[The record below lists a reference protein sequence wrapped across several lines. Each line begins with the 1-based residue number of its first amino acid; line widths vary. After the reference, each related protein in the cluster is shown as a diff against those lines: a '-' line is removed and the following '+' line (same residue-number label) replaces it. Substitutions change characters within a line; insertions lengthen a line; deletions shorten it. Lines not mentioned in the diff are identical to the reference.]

1 MRARQNLLEMFSTF
15 LQFEADRFS
24 GWATDLKLRRSMNQC
39 LAQYL
44 AQSGEP
50 SEQYWVIYWY
60 KRWQSNPTELER
72 GHFAAYLQEV
82 CYWESHQT
90 MQRFKV
96 TQYTTSDCF
105 QVAIA
110 RIDKILRSFNLDY
123 GSNLKAY
130 ASIAFSGLIRE
141 FLRQR
146 QVVDI
151 CSDWALLRKLSQKR
165 LMAALQTAAIRP
177 ELLPSYVLAWQCL
190 KTFHVPTQ
198 ATSTHKLPPPNEEI
212 WQQVTRLY
220 NSDRLSQ
227 SPPGVE
233 ATPETLEKWMQQCVK
248 AARAYLHPVTTSI
261 NAPKAGHESGELL
274 DTLMDDTQDS
284 LLTTLIAQEEQQT
297 RQTQHSA
304 VDQVLNSALSNLD
317 PQVQQ
322 MLSLYYGQQLSQQEI
337 TKQLNVKQ
345 YTISRRFSKA
355 REVLLLAL
363 AKWSEETLHI
373 TPTLDVLNNI
383 SNVLEEWLTSHYHPD
398 FLAYKE

>member
-1 MRARQNLLEMFSTF
+1 MRSRQNLLEMFSTF

-39 LAQYL
+39 LT
-44 AQSGEP
+44 QSSEP

-60 KRWQSNPTELER
+60 KRWQSRPTELER
-72 GHFAAYLQEV
+72 GHLAAYLQEV
-82 CYWESHQT
+82 CYWEAQQT
-90 MQRFKV
+90 MLRFRI

-165 LMAALQTAAIRP
+165 LVAALQAAAIRP
-177 ELLPSYVLAWQCL
+177 DRLPSYVLAWQCL

-198 ATSTHKLPPPNEEI
+198 ATSTHKLPQPNEDI

-220 NSDRLSQ
+220 NGERLSQ
-227 SPPGVE
+227 LASPGLE
-233 ATPETLEKWMQQCVK
+233 ATPEALEKWMQQCVK

-284 LLTTLIAQEEQQT
+284 LLTTLIAQEDQQA
-297 RQTQHSA
+297 RQSQHSA
-304 VDQVLNSALSNLD
+304 VDQVLSSALSTLD

-355 REVLLLAL
+355 RELLLMAL
-363 AKWSEETLHI
+363 VKWSQETLHI
-373 TPTLDVLNNI
+373 TPTLDVLDSI
-383 SNVLEEWLTSHYHPD
+383 SNVLEEWLTTHYHPD

>member
-1 MRARQNLLEMFSTF
+1 MRSRQNLLEMFSTF

-39 LAQYL
+39 LT
-44 AQSGEP
+44 QSSEP

-60 KRWQSNPTELER
+60 KRWQSRPTELER
-72 GHFAAYLQEV
+72 GHLAAYLQEV
-82 CYWESHQT
+82 CYWEAQQT
-90 MQRFKV
+90 MLRFRI

-165 LMAALQTAAIRP
+165 LVAALQAAAIRP
-177 ELLPSYVLAWQCL
+177 DRLPSYVLAWQCL

-198 ATSTHKLPPPNEEI
+198 ATSTHKLPQPNEDI

-220 NSDRLSQ
+220 NGERLSQ
-227 SPPGVE
+227 LSSAGLE
-233 ATPETLEKWMQQCVK
+233 ATPEALEKWMQQCVK

-284 LLTTLIAQEEQQT
+284 LLTTLIAQEDQQA
-297 RQTQHSA
+297 RQSQHSA
-304 VDQVLNSALSNLD
+304 VDQVLSSALSTLD

-355 REVLLLAL
+355 RELLLMAL
-363 AKWSEETLHI
+363 VKWSQETLHI
-373 TPTLDVLNNI
+373 TPTLDVLDSI
-383 SNVLEEWLTSHYHPD
+383 SNVLEEWLTTHYHPD

>member
-24 GWATDLKLRRSMNQC
+24 GWATDLKLRRSMNRC
-39 LAQYL
+39 PT
-44 AQSGEP
+44 QSSEP

-60 KRWQSNPTELER
+60 KRWQSSPTELER
-72 GHFAAYLQEV
+72 GHLAAYLQEV
-82 CYWESHQT
+82 CYWEAQQT
-90 MQRFKV
+90 MQRFRI
-96 TQYTTSDCF
+96 TQYTMSDCF

-130 ASIAFSGLIRE
+130 ASTAFGGLIRE

-165 LMAALQTAAIRP
+165 LVAALQAAAIRP
-177 ELLPSYVLAWQCL
+177 QLLPSYVLAWQCL
-190 KTFHVPTQ
+190 KTFNVPTQ
-198 ATSTHKLPPPNEEI
+198 ATSTHKLPKPNEEI
-212 WQQVTRLY
+212 WQQVTQLY
-220 NSDRLSQ
+220 NGERLSQ
-227 SPPGVE
+227 LSSPGSE
-233 ATPETLEKWMQQCVK
+233 ATPEALEKWMQQCVK

-274 DTLMDDTQDS
+274 DTLMDDRQDS
-284 LLTTLIAQEEQQT
+284 LLTTLIDQEDQQS

-304 VDQVLNSALSNLD
+304 VDQVLSSALSTLE

-355 REVLLLAL
+355 RELLLMAL
-363 AKWSEETLHI
+363 AKWSQETLHI
-373 TPTLDVLNNI
+373 TPTLDVLNGI
-383 SNVLEEWLTSHYHPD
+383 SNVLEEWLTTHYHPD